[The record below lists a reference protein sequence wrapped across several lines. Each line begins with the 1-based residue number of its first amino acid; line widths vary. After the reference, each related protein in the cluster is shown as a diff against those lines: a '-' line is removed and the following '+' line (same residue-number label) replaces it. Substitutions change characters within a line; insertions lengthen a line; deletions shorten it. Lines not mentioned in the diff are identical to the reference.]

1 MASGLIFIITGIV
14 GGFITSVG
22 IDIYHTLK
30 TAVLNENGFPISV
43 PLILFLLIGIA
54 GLGLLLSGVV
64 MPSPKPRVKKR
75 S

>member
-22 IDIYHTLK
+22 NDIYHTLK
-30 TAVLNENGFPISV
+30 TAVLNDNGFPISL
-43 PLILFLLIGIA
+43 PQILFLLIGIA

-64 MPSPKPRVKKR
+64 APPPRSRVKKR

>member
-1 MASGLIFIITGIV
+1 MASGLAFIITGIV

-30 TAVLNENGFPISV
+30 TAVLNENGLPVSV
-43 PLILFLLIGIA
+43 PQILFLLIGIA
-54 GLGLLLSGVV
+54 GLGLLVSGVV
-64 MPSPKPRVKKR
+64 APPPRPRVKKR